1 MHYGKIQIGT
11 SFACHQKAYSM
22 QKNNIRKILLGLI
35 LVLMTFSAY
44 SLIKSL
50 YKDAL
55 PVETLKTMGKNV
67 DIKIENFKVTHQVLG
82 NKDWEIKAKEAKV
95 KNQESKIILKEVN
108 VVLNAE
114 EDRKS
119 TISADTGTINR
130 ETKDIQLEGNV
141 KFKADADNFFG
152 QFHKPENPSRIPGNN

>member
-1 MHYGKIQIGT
+1 
-11 SFACHQKAYSM
+11 M
-22 QKNNIRKILLGLI
+22 QKNNVRKILLGLI

-55 PVETLKTMGKNV
+55 PIETLKTMSKNV
-67 DIKIENFKVTHQVLG
+67 DIKIDNFKVTHQVLG
-82 NKDWEIKAKEAKV
+82 DKDWEIKAKEAKV
-95 KNQESKIILKEVN
+95 KNEESKIILTEVN
-108 VVLNAE
+108 VVLNAKAN
-114 EDRKS
+114 RKS

-152 QFHKPENPSRIPGNN
+152 QSQDQDSPSQISGNK

>member
-1 MHYGKIQIGT
+1 
-11 SFACHQKAYSM
+11 M

-55 PVETLKTMGKNV
+55 PVETLKTIGKNV

-82 NKDWEIKAKEAKV
+82 DKDWEIKAKEAKV
-95 KNQESKIILKEVN
+95 KNEESKIILTEVN

-152 QFHKPENPSRIPGNN
+152 QFHKPENPPRIPGNN